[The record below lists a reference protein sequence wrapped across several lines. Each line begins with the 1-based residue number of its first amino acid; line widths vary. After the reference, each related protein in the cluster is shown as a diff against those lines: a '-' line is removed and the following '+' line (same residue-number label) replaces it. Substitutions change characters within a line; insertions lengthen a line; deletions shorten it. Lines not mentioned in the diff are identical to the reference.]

1 MSGEMD
7 AQSGGDI
14 GVSIDKNYGPITI
27 SYGASG
33 GGSGGGDEP
42 PSGFMYFSDMTVHQL
57 KELKTERRRWILN
70 AWIKIITNMHTVLFA
85 LLITAPLITVTGF
98 SLWGYVFG
106 NQYYLTIWA
115 FVFLIN
121 AYFGRRVIPD
131 YLQFIHECKA
141 EIAGINHALT
151 RKKMMINK

>member
-42 PSGFMYFSDMTVHQL
+42 PSGFMYFSDMTVPRL
-57 KELKTERRRWILN
+57 KELKKERARWIRS
-70 AWIKIITNMHTVLFA
+70 AWIKIITNVHTILLV
-85 LLITAPLITVTGF
+85 LLISAPLIAVTYF
-98 SLWGYVFG
+98 SLWGHVVS
-106 NQYYLTIWA
+106 NQYYVPIWA
-115 FVFLIN
+115 FAFLAN

-131 YLQFIHECKA
+131 YLQFIQECKA
-141 EIAGINHALT
+141 EIAGINQAIT
-151 RKKMMINK
+151 RKKMMSK